1 MSPDQ
6 RVFLEDEFFAMTLMA
21 TVQRAYIYRAGS
33 SEIERV
39 AVRDWLRAELVRL
52 ADQYS
57 KVVSEANHAQNIS
70 MLSDRLSATYP
81 ETLKD
86 GRFRI
91 GSAQK
96 CLNLYLKYAWCLGWI
111 PMPPHCPFDAVILAR
126 LPKFK
131 KIKWTKLDSLSLYEN
146 IVAEAKVVANGIPL
160 AQWELQSYN
169 S

>member
-57 KVVSEANHAQNIS
+57 KVVSEANHAQDIS